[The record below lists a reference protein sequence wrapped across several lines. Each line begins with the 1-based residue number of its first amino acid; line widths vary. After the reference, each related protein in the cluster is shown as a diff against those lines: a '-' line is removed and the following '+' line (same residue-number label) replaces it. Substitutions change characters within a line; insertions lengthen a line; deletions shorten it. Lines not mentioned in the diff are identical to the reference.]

1 MTFLTRRMDEAVMIG
16 DDIRVRVE
24 SIAADHVVLSVSYPD
39 DQGKTVERFCSLEL
53 DDRVELPEKT
63 AVHVMAIRGD
73 RVRLGIDAPGER
85 PVTRQELRADAKP
98 APRAGGKAP
107 KAKPA
112 ASRAA
117 GKPAGKSA
125 GKRHRT
131 REVVLGVEKSV
142 QIGLKMA
149 VKLVDADDHSV
160 RLLVDGELVGG
171 ADDGLRV
178 HESRELRIGSM
189 TELGTQVQLVL
200 EATGDRT
207 ATFLL
212 TTPTHVDVGAV

>member
-1 MTFLTRRMDEAVMIG
+1 
-16 DDIRVRVE
+16 
-24 SIAADHVVLSVSYPD
+24 SIAADHVVLGVAFPD
-39 DQGKTVERFCSLEL
+39 DKGEIVERRCSLEL
-53 DDRVELPEKT
+53 DDRVEIAAGT

-98 APRAGGKAP
+98 ATRAGGKSP

-112 ASRAA
+112 ATGR
-117 GKPAGKSA
+117 AGKSA

-131 REVVLGVEKSV
+131 REVVVAVDASV
-142 QIGLKMA
+142 RIGLQMA
-149 VKLVDADDHSV
+149 VKLVDVDDHSC

-178 HESRELRIGSM
+178 RETRELRIGSL

-200 EATGDRT
+200 EATRAGAD
-207 ATFLL
+207 ATLL
-212 TTPTHVDVGAV
+212 ITTPNHLDVA

>member
-1 MTFLTRRMDEAVMIG
+1 MTFLTRRTDEAVMIG

-24 SIAADHVVLSVSYPD
+24 SIAADHVVLGVAFPD
-39 DQGKTVERFCSLEL
+39 EKGEIVEKRCSLEL
-53 DDRVELPEKT
+53 DDRVEIAAGT

-98 APRAGGKAP
+98 AAPRAGGKAP
-107 KAKPA
+107 KAKSA
-112 ASRAA
+112 ATGRAG
-117 GKPAGKSA
+117 GKAA

-131 REVVLGVEKSV
+131 REVVLSV
-142 QIGLKMA
+142 DQFVRIGQQMV
-149 VKLVDADDHSV
+149 VKLVDADDHSC

-178 HESRELRIGSM
+178 RETRELRIGSL

-200 EATGDRT
+200 EATTDRT
-207 ATFLL
+207 NATLL
-212 TTPTHVDVGAV
+212 ITTPNHVDVA